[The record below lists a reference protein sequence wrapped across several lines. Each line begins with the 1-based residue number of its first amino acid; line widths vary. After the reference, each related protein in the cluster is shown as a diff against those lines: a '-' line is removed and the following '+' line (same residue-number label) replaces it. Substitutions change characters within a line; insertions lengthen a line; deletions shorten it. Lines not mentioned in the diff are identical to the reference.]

1 MSPID
6 RRKFISTTGVAL
18 GVTALAGCGGD
29 GGDGGDGGS
38 DGGSD
43 GGDGGSDGGDSGSD
57 GGSDG
62 GDGGDGSDGGSMSL
76 EERAR
81 EEGTATLYSVIDAEG
96 MRNTILPP
104 FKERYDW
111 LDLEVVAMGVSEIAS
126 TMSTE
131 SQTGNAKSD
140 AAINTKGTMTPL
152 VGEGVF
158 REPDPEGELMQFVK
172 ENYSDDLYTLPAV
185 PGYLFPIQV
194 MYHTERVSDD
204 EVPESFEDFAG
215 SALEGRIA
223 FDDPTILN
231 TSGGQF
237 ATLRE
242 IWGADK
248 WRSTLQDIANNS
260 PTLTDSSSESARLL
274 AQGEADV
281 VIGSLNDTLSLQDD
295 GEPVEGLWLD
305 PQVALN
311 LPIYFS
317 EGSNN
322 PNAAEFFAKWFLGEE
337 GQRALAKT
345 GRVPVDSDIAAE
357 EFEDVIPS
365 DVQIKPVAFNDQ
377 SYYNDPDTW
386 ISRYEDI
393 FG

>member
-1 MSPID
+1 
-6 RRKFISTTGVAL
+6 
-18 GVTALAGCGGD
+18 
-29 GGDGGDGGS
+29 
-38 DGGSD
+38 
-43 GGDGGSDGGDSGSD
+43 
-57 GGSDG
+57 
-62 GDGGDGSDGGSMSL
+62 MSL

-81 EEGTATLYSVIDAEG
+81 EEGGMTFYSVIDAEG

-104 FKERYDW
+104 FEESHEW
-111 LDLEVVAMGVSEIAS
+111 FEMDLVSQGVSEIAS

-131 SQTGNAKSD
+131 YQTGNVESD
-140 AAINTKGTMTPL
+140 AALNTKGTMSPL

-158 REPDPEGELMQFVK
+158 REPDPDGELMQFIE
-172 ENYSDDLYTLPAV
+172 ENYSEDLYTLPAV

-204 EVPESFEDFAG
+204 EVPESFEDFA
-215 SALEGRIA
+215 SSELEGRIA

-231 TSGGQF
+231 TAGGQF

-242 IWGADK
+242 IWGPDQ
-248 WRSTLQDIANNS
+248 WESTLTDIANNS

-274 AQGEADV
+274 AQGGADV

-295 GEPVEGLWLD
+295 GEPVEGLWLE
-305 PQVALN
+305 PAVALN

-317 EGSNN
+317 AESEN
-322 PNAAEFFAKWFLGEE
+322 PKAAEFFAKWFLGEE
-337 GQRALAKT
+337 GQRALAQT

-357 EFEDVIPS
+357 EFEGTIPS
-365 DVQIKPVAFNDQ
+365 DVEVKPVAFNDQ
-377 SYYNDPDTW
+377 SYYNDPETW
-386 ISRYEDI
+386 IERYEGI

>member
-1 MSPID
+1 MH
-6 RRKFISTTGVAL
+6 RRKFIATTSVAL
-18 GVTALAGCGGD
+18 GATALAGCGGD
-29 GGDGGDGGS
+29 GGDGGGDGGS
-38 DGGSD
+38 DGNDGGSD
-43 GGDGGSDGGDSGSD
+43 GGDGSD

-62 GDGGDGSDGGSMSL
+62 SDGGGDGDGDGGSMSL

-104 FKERYDW
+104 FRERYDW
-111 LDLEVVAMGVSEIAS
+111 MNLEVVAQGVSAIAS

-131 SQTGNAKSD
+131 SQTGNVESD

-152 VGEGVF
+152 VGDGVF
-158 REPDPEGELMQFVK
+158 REPDPDGELMQFIEEK
-172 ENYSDDLYTLPAV
+172 YSEDLYTLPAV

-204 EVPESFEDFAG
+204 EVPGSFEDFAG
-215 SALEGRIA
+215 STLEGRIA

-242 IWGADK
+242 IWGADQ
-248 WRSTLQDIANNS
+248 WRNTMEDIANNS

-305 PQVALN
+305 PAVALN
-311 LPIYFS
+311 LPIYFT
-317 EGSNN
+317 EGSQN
-322 PNAAEFFAKWFLGEE
+322 PNAAEFFAMWFLSEE
-337 GQRALAKT
+337 GQRALAET
-345 GRVPVDSDIAAE
+345 GRVPVDSNVASE
-357 EFEDVIPS
+357 EFEDIIPS
-365 DVQIKPVAFNDQ
+365 DVQIRPVAFNDQ
-377 SYYNDPDTW
+377 SYYEDPDTW
-386 ISRYEDI
+386 IERYEEI